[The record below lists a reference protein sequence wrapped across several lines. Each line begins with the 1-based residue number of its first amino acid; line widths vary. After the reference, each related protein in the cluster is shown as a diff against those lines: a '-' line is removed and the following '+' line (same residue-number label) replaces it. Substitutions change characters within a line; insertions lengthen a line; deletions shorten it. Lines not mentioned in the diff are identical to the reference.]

1 MEFKNIKELS
11 NGELDI
17 YKLELYHQYEALKTK
32 IDRMCDELD
41 KISSEYDKAKK
52 EIRIRQSK
60 IYK

>member
-11 NGELDI
+11 NGELDL
-17 YKLELYHQYEALKTK
+17 YKLELYNQYEALKTK
-32 IDRMCDELD
+32 INKMCDELD

-60 IYK
+60 IYR